1 MLITSGIICRV
12 YLGFSKVA
20 FYSVVICV
28 YRADFKT
35 SQTFKGLYQGM
46 VTFLPFPLSLERP
59 VILIDLCHYL
69 QAMLN
74 QIIAAKGLQKLDNI
88 SSEACPVSGSG
99 SPVVV
104 QLPSTLIRPVNG
116 AMIRISKLLFKWLN
130 RRGGRGRM
138 SWEKY
143 MLFLSK
149 FPLPKPR
156 IMVNLFAS
164 PRSVLMRSRVRK

>member
-1 MLITSGIICRV
+1 MLITSRIICRV

-20 FYSVVICV
+20 FYSVVIYV

-74 QIIAAKGLQKLDNI
+74 QIIATKGLQKLDNI

-104 QLPSTLIRPVNG
+104 QLPYLDQASERCNDPHKQAPFQMVKQ
-116 AMIRISKLLFKWLN
+116 A
-130 RRGGRGRM
+130 RRARQNELGEVHAV
-138 SWEKY
+138 SQ
-143 MLFLSK
+143 
-149 FPLPKPR
+149 
-156 IMVNLFAS
+156 
-164 PRSVLMRSRVRK
+164 